1 MADKLC
7 QHGRGLCS
15 ECIFVTDSAKRA
27 YDIVRSYAV
36 FVDYSERINSWVALR
51 LADGG
56 SDGTLY
62 PSKRDAVRHQSD
74 EFLCAYFSYRGAPGG
89 FANLKD
95 AAVWLEYHRQAYAA
109 GFRTPDPDAASGGPE
124 LIMPSGREL
133 IAAQLGQWRRGAM
146 N

>member
-7 QHGRGLCS
+7 RHGRQLCS

-27 YDIVRSYAV
+27 HDIVNSYVA
-36 FVDYSERINSWVALR
+36 FIPYDQRIRSWVAIK

-62 PSKRDAVRHQSD
+62 ESKRAAVRHQSD
-74 EFLCAYFSYRGAPGG
+74 EFTAAYFSYRGAPNG
-89 FANLKD
+89 FSTVKD
-95 AAVWLEYHRQAYAA
+95 AAIWLEFVRQAYDS
-109 GFRTPDPDAASGGPE
+109 GFRLPDPDDAHGGPD
-124 LIMPSGREL
+124 LIMPMPNEHVGL
-133 IAAQLGQWRRGAM
+133 QLDRFHGS